1 MMGEVEDYVKG
12 KVDAY
17 EIFYEKSDVM
27 SVSLQG
33 NNPDNVSEGISD
45 GLGVRVVLGKK
56 IGLASTLNL
65 SRFKECCDTAIKIAK
80 LNNPDHHF
88 VKFQEK
94 GKYSEVKENK
104 ELASFGFEEIKKYL
118 EDLRSEVK
126 DADKKT
132 KIASANYTR
141 ALGEC
146 RIKNSEGVDVEWQ
159 TAFNSR
165 YCELVQGKNALGFT
179 DEAVV
184 PLVPKKVA
192 EEVKR
197 FLLMRKKKKVGSG
210 MMEVVMHPEAF
221 ADLLASSF
229 HFAVDAENVFLK
241 KSVFWDKVGQKVFDE
256 KLSIVDDALLEG
268 GVRSRKCD
276 DEGAPSRKT
285 VLVEHGKLKGFLYD
299 SYYGHLES
307 KGSTGNSMRS
317 VASSPSIGP
326 SNLIVGQGDRSTEE
340 VLSSVKKGLYVK
352 RMMGLHTVDSAS
364 GDFSLAVAE
373 GQLLEKGEVKE
384 GVKGTMIAG
393 NLYELLKSV
402 ELGKERMYGGD
413 GHYIPH
419 VLTRMRVIG
428 A

>member
-1 MMGEVEDYVKG
+1 
-12 KVDAY
+12 
-17 EIFYEKSDVM
+17 
-27 SVSLQG
+27 
-33 NNPDNVSEGISD
+33 
-45 GLGVRVVLGKK
+45 
-56 IGLASTLNL
+56 
-65 SRFKECCDTAIKIAK
+65 
-80 LNNPDHHF
+80 
-88 VKFQEK
+88 
-94 GKYSEVKENK
+94 
-104 ELASFGFEEIKKYL
+104 
-118 EDLRSEVK
+118 
-126 DADKKT
+126 
-132 KIASANYTR
+132 
-141 ALGEC
+141 
-146 RIKNSEGVDVEWQ
+146 
-159 TAFNSR
+159 
-165 YCELVQGKNALGFT
+165 
-179 DEAVV
+179 
-184 PLVPKKVA
+184 
-192 EEVKR
+192 
-197 FLLMRKKKKVGSG
+197 
-210 MMEVVMHPEAF
+210 MEVVMHPEAF